1 MSEPQGSSAVA
12 LGRPVAGGE
21 APAPPTPWLDVPGLL
36 ESSIPRGAMGR
47 WLLLLPP
54 IGLLGLMTAVFLM
67 LLSPGRA
74 LWLPLVALA
83 ALAVSAGAMM
93 ALSRLAAGVRG
104 ERQKVGQIDELI
116 TLRHFPPAGSGLIAL
131 LGRPMKLGQ
140 TRMLALIQLARVL
153 MRYDRFDEAIEV
165 ADAVI
170 SDPHADPG
178 TRFAVGCGRAMAL
191 LRAGRLYDAG
201 EAISQLRREVSR
213 LDDAVRRLSQDS
225 GSPAEPSPIPTATEP
240 LELADEHREETVT
253 AAQSAA
259 GVLGTMARKGIGFDS
274 VALTLVELY
283 RDIQTRH
290 SAEALATVES
300 KRTALRDGLGIR
312 LADALALASLA
323 ARRLGKGEDSS
334 RLWSEATCLLPESE
348 LLRRYPELREVAMPE
363 RATPRPGERPP
374 VGAGAPANAGAALL
388 DPL

>member
-36 ESSIPRGAMGR
+36 ESSMPRGAMGR

-83 ALAVSAGAMM
+83 ALAVSAGEKM

-131 LGRPMKLGQ
+131 LGRPMRLGQ

-201 EAISQLRREVSR
+201 EAISQLRRELSR
-213 LDDAVRRLSQDS
+213 LDDAVRRLSKDT
-225 GSPAEPSPIPTATEP
+225 GSPAEPSPGAPTEH
-240 LELADEHREETVT
+240 LELADEHREETMT

-290 SAEALATVES
+290 SEEALATVES

-323 ARRLGKGEDSS
+323 ARRLGRGEESS

-363 RATPRPGERPP
+363 RATPRPGERGG
-374 VGAGAPANAGAALL
+374 GATTIRGVSVPS
-388 DPL
+388 PS